1 MELQHRRKGKYRFS
15 KASVQHDGREKKFSV
30 DNEGILEVENEA
42 QAQALEETGEWNRLE
57 DEEAPYALR
66 DKTVAEVAEYVEDIE
81 DLDRLKELRKK
92 ESEGKNRKNAIGAVD
107 DRIEEV
113 KQSQQEDG
121 NPEDGEGKTEEDGKE
136 SDSEDGEETEEE

>member
-30 DNEGILEVENEA
+30 NEEGVVEVENEA
-42 QAQALEETGEWNRLE
+42 QAQALEETGEWERLE

-92 ESEGKNRKNAIGAVD
+92 ESEGKNRKNAVGAVD

-113 KQSQQEDG
+113 KQAENPEEQEDQ
-121 NPEDGEGKTEEDGKE
+121 EDDEESSE
-136 SDSEDGEETEEE
+136 EDGEETEDE